1 MPLTRQHKENGS
13 DADQEP
19 STPASPDIEE
29 LTTSAAGSQ
38 DATSP
43 HGESHDAAQALSPD
57 PDLAALITRIKFEAN
72 GIGHVAGSTGYLKY
86 VEDRL
91 KEERQRKEVMT
102 REAENR
108 RHELELA
115 RVKCSTTPTTPA
127 PEDNLMARKLLP
139 PPSPYCPENEPLD
152 RYLAS
157 YGTYCSLA
165 GISEENKAIGL
176 TNLLPSNLRAALD
189 NLTASERRD
198 FHIVRSTLLRAG
210 AYTQEACRRRFNE
223 ADPTKQETNL
233 AFLMRKR
240 QLLDDWLQSARVS
253 DADIRDFLTVDD
265 FLHRMPPA
273 FGAYVREGDSYAI
286 RNVAGRGDRYLDLH
300 HSGKSVW
307 ALQQQHYTRYVGNLC
322 VKCHH
327 PTKTFKQQKNEQQST
342 KVKTPGTNQQS
353 QGATGNPNQN
363 TAQHPSSKQAGKGKY
378 CTYHQSSTHSTDE
391 CYSRNPAKHLP
402 FKKKGLGAISA
413 SFPEA
418 SSNEP
423 TSSQRTA
430 GPASPPEKETV
441 TVSESSPPEESSGTP
456 YNSPARLSAMSQ
468 DNGVLLQTC
477 EGELDGQAVTILL
490 DSGAEGIFV
499 DKNLIQDS
507 QLTGETVQVQWPEG
521 PPVTRPLARIKLHCP
536 YYTGTYL
543 AVALIN
549 PAQQVYLGQIY
560 GSKPFPGTAAAKD
573 FEESL
578 QDTLPLPPEPID
590 VQGAEVDALCTPDV
604 QVQAQ
609 VSPLGNTVPP
619 PGGKTG
625 TAQFPLAAVQTR
637 SGSRGLNSEA
647 LTAPLPPQF
656 EPTDLVCRTKF
667 AADQKACPTL
677 QHWHELAQTGQEKVR
692 PRGGCITKY
701 LYQKGLLYQQITTGG
716 VEEARLCIPAC
727 HRQQVLYIGH
737 TNPLSGH
744 RGLAK
749 TLERVERHF
758 VWPFMRGD
766 VDRYVHSCHICQ
778 VTAPARTP
786 KAPLGVTKL
795 NDAPFAR
802 VAVDILGPIN
812 PASASGKRF
821 ILTYVDLCTR
831 YCDAISLRSIE
842 SEAVAQAL
850 FEICSRVGFPE
861 VLTSDNGT
869 NFTSR
874 TFEAFLSLLKVRHIR
889 TSVYHAQSN
898 GVCERYNGTL
908 KRCLRRIAMDDPRH
922 WDKAIPAVL
931 FAYRDTQHSSTGYS
945 PFELIY
951 GHQVRGPL
959 EFLKECWESETVD
972 EEDREVHKYIL
983 HLRKR
988 LQNSCRMALE
998 SIKQTQ
1004 VRNKDLFDRHAR
1016 RRLLRPGDQVLVLL
1030 PTDVRKLLL
1039 QWKGPYVITKRHDA
1053 DHYTL
1058 HVNGTERRY
1067 HINQLKLY
1075 HPPGERHADPALA
1088 LAAGRTLDDQPDSRT
1103 VPSESEQAS
1112 VTLSAQ
1118 SVLHYGAPEIPA
1130 DPPLPESEDTD
1141 RLFRVGPEVLLGSA
1155 LVLEEVEAPVEDG
1168 KDPAIP
1174 TVGQETHRDCDLSQ
1188 ELSLAQ
1194 QQDLLTLL
1202 ASYKDI
1208 LTDRPGL
1215 TSAVEHHIRLVHD
1228 VPVRKSY
1235 PLPHALSRQLQEDLE
1250 KWQKMGI
1257 VERSHS
1263 PYCSP
1268 LLAVRKKDGTHR
1280 FCLDCR
1286 QINKITIFDGEP
1298 IADPQHIF
1306 TALSKARFLSKIDLA
1321 SGFWQVPLSE
1331 ESRPYTAFSTRQGL
1345 FHFRVLPFGL
1355 TNAPGCFSR
1364 LMRIVLKDLPNVS
1377 CYLDDILIHS
1387 PDWTSHLATIEKVL
1401 DRLRRHGLHA
1411 KPTKCLFGYH
1421 SLTYLGHQVGGGVY
1435 APLESKVQAIA
1446 SLPAPENVTQLRSF
1460 LGSTGYYQQFLRGY
1474 TDMAAPLFD
1483 LLKSKKAKSDKLD
1496 WNHLATQAFH
1506 ELRQALVQR
1515 PILQLIDPALPF
1527 TLQTDASAI
1536 GLGAVLLQPH
1546 KQDPRKLAPV
1556 MYASRRLKSAEL
1568 NYSTIEKEALS
1579 IYWAF
1584 HKFEAYIYGR
1594 EFALMTDHRPLLF
1607 LSSADKLNPRL
1618 KRWAIYLGLFK
1629 YSSAHIAGEQ
1639 NAMADLLSRS
1649 PAPEADP

>member
-1 MPLTRQHKENGS
+1 MPNTRQARNGS

-19 STPASPDIEE
+19 STPASPVVE
-29 LTTSAAGSQ
+29 LTSPAAGSQ

-43 HGESHDAAQALSPD
+43 NGETHDAVHALSPD
-57 PDLAALITRIKFEAN
+57 PDLSALIARIKLEAD
-72 GIGHVAGSTGYLKY
+72 GIGHVVGTPAYLMY
-86 VEDRL
+86 IQDRL
-91 KEERQRKEVMT
+91 KEERERQHMIE
-102 REAENR
+102 REAATR
-108 RHELELA
+108 HHELELA
-115 RVKCSTTPTTPA
+115 RIKGPTTPA
-127 PEDNLMARKLLP
+127 TPALDDHQQARKLLP
-139 PPSPYCPENEPLD
+139 PPSPYSPENEPLD
-152 RYLAS
+152 RYLQS
-157 YGTYCSLA
+157 YATYCGLA
-165 GISEENKAIGL
+165 GINEENKAIGL
-176 TNLLPSNLRAALD
+176 TNLLPLNLRAALD
-189 NLTASERRD
+189 NLTASDRRD
-198 FHIVRSTLLRAG
+198 FNIVRATLLRAG
-210 AYTQEACRRRFNE
+210 AYTQEACRSRFNE
-223 ADPTKQETNL
+223 ADPNKEETNL

-240 QLLDDWLQSARVS
+240 QLLDDWLQSAGV
-253 DADIRDFLTVDD
+253 DDTQLRDFLTVDD
-265 FLHRMPPA
+265 FLHRMPPSY
-273 FGAYVREGDSYAI
+273 GAYVREGDSYAI
-286 RNVAGRGDRYLDLH
+286 RKVAGRGDRYLDLH
-300 HSGKSVW
+300 HSGKSVH
-307 ALQQQHYTRYVGNLC
+307 ALQQYHYARFASHLC

-327 PTKTFKQQKNEQQST
+327 PTKPFKQQKNQQSP

-353 QGATGNPNQN
+353 QGATGNSNQN
-363 TAQHPSSKQAGKGKY
+363 PAHHPSSKQAGKGKF
-378 CTYHQSSTHSTDE
+378 CTYHQSSTHSTEE
-391 CYSRNPAKHLP
+391 CYSRNQTKP
-402 FKKKGLGAISA
+402 FKKKGLGAISTTL
-413 SFPEA
+413 PEA
-418 SSNEP
+418 SSHEP
-423 TSSQRTA
+423 TSSQEPA
-430 GPASPPEKETV
+430 WPASPPDKETV
-441 TVSESSPPEESSGTP
+441 TVSESSSPGESSGTP
-456 YNSPARLSAMSQ
+456 YNSPARLFAMSQ

-477 EGELDGQAVTILL
+477 DGELDGQAVTILL
-490 DSGAEGIFV
+490 DTGAEGIFV
-499 DKNLIQDS
+499 DRNLIQDS

-521 PPVTRPLARIKLHCP
+521 PPVTRPLARVKLHCH
-536 YYTGTYL
+536 YYKGTCL
-543 AVALIN
+543 AVALNN
-549 PAQQVYLGQIY
+549 PAQQVYLGPIH

-573 FEESL
+573 FNESL

-604 QVQAQ
+604 RGQAQ
-609 VSPLGNTVPP
+609 VSPLGDTVPP
-619 PGGKTG
+619 PGGEPG
-625 TAQFPLAAVQTR
+625 TVPFPLAAVQTR
-637 SGSRGLNSEA
+637 SGSRGPDREA

-656 EPTDLVCRTKF
+656 EPTDLVCKTKF
-667 AADQKACPTL
+667 TEDQKACPTL
-677 QHWHELAQTGQEKVR
+677 SSWHELAQSGQEKVR

-749 TLERVERHF
+749 TLERVMRHF
-758 VWPFMRGD
+758 VWPHMRADIG
-766 VDRYVHSCHICQ
+766 RYVRSCHICQ

-821 ILTYVDLCTR
+821 ILTYVDLATR

-850 FEICSRVGFPE
+850 FEVCSRVGFPE

-889 TSVYHAQSN
+889 TSVYHAQAN

-972 EEDREVHKYIL
+972 EEDRDVHKYIL
-983 HLRKR
+983 QLRKR
-988 LQNSCRMALE
+988 LQHSCRTAIE

-1053 DHYTL
+1053 DHYSL
-1058 HVNGTERRY
+1058 SVNGTERRY

-1088 LAAGRTLDDQPDSRT
+1088 LAAARTLDDPPDIMT
-1103 VPSESEQAS
+1103 VQSESESEQAS
-1112 VTLSAQ
+1112 LTLSAQ
-1118 SVLHYGAPEIPA
+1118 RVLHYGAPEIPA
-1130 DPPLPESEDTD
+1130 DPPLPESEATD

-1155 LVLEEVEAPVEDG
+1155 LVLEEDEAPVEDE

-1174 TVGQETHRDCDLSQ
+1174 TFGQETYRDCDLSQ

-1215 TSAVEHHIRLVHD
+1215 TSAIEHHIRLVHD
-1228 VPVRKSY
+1228 IPVRKSY

-1257 VERSHS
+1257 IERSHS

-1345 FHFRVLPFGL
+1345 YHFRVLPFGL

-1364 LMRIVLKDLPNVS
+1364 LMRIVLKDLPDVS

-1387 PDWTSHLATIEKVL
+1387 TDWTAHLATIEKVL

-1446 SLPAPENVTQLRSF
+1446 SMSAPENVTQLRSF

-1527 TLQTDASAI
+1527 TLQTDASAV

-1556 MYASRRLKSAEL
+1556 MYASRRLKAAEL

-1584 HKFEAYIYGR
+1584 HKFETYIYGR
-1594 EFALMTDHRPLLF
+1594 EFVLMTDHRPLLF